1 MVLVR
6 SFADAVG
13 WLRERDVLLP
23 GVTSAGRAGA
33 REGGERL
40 WETPARDSSS
50 NPADRHDRE
59 HPGAPLPAERI
70 PKPPTMSSTNDA
82 LPRPGSSSSQPEN
95 GDKRVRRT
103 LASARGSR
111 REFNPAPRA
120 RSRSEGAARS
130 RSTQTSVTVK
140 VVLGLGGDV
149 RPLRLVLGQPAG
161 GVIGLPGGL
170 EPRPSAD
177 RPEARVARE
186 RRCRSAGEAICDTSA
201 NARPTRRDRPWYA
214 ARQERQAT
222 VSATRLADPG
232 PVDSAALT

>member
-111 REFNPAPRA
+111 RELNPAPRA

-170 EPRPSAD
+170 EPPCGHLQIGRRRESPGRGVAGQ
-177 RPEARVARE
+177 RV
-186 RRCRSAGEAICDTSA
+186 
-201 NARPTRRDRPWYA
+201 
-214 ARQERQAT
+214 RQ
-222 VSATRLADPG
+222 SATPRRTLGPPG
-232 PVDSAALT
+232 ATGHGTLPGKSGRRP